1 MKRVSVDIGGTFT
14 DCFLVWNERKFGG
27 KALTTH
33 HNLAVGFQEALGNAF
48 VQAGVPADMSLAD
61 LDSIRYATTLGTN
74 ALIERGGPRVGLLVT
89 AGFEATVPLSR
100 GRGYGD
106 GMSDS
111 VQRDLPN
118 ATRPQ
123 PLVPMALI
131 AGVRERV
138 DGFGAI
144 VIPLDVDDLRAQ
156 LRLLVDQGAQAF
168 VVALTNSVVNAE
180 HERLVEEI
188 ILDEYPSHMLGAL
201 PVTLSHRVSGRK
213 SEYARTNSAIINAY
227 LHAVM
232 YHGLAAMEQRLRD
245 ASYTRPMMLVHNSGG
260 MAQLNSTSALQTIHS
275 GPVAGISA
283 AEQLAAESGI
293 DKLVC
298 ADMGGTSFDI
308 SLVVGGDVKFY
319 DFNPVID
326 RWLCT
331 TPMIHLLS
339 LGAGGGSI
347 ARVDAIFHTIEVGP
361 ESAGSEP
368 GPACFNQGG
377 TRPTVTDSDLVL
389 GYLDPL
395 NYAAGTIALNLRRAR
410 RAIEDEIV
418 ERLGMSAARPP
429 EGAHTAAEG
438 EGIPVVAARP
448 PEGAHTAAEGEG
460 IPVVAA
466 RPPEGAHTA
475 AEGEGIP
482 VVAARPPE
490 GAHTVA
496 EGAGIPLSVTDAALA
511 IKAKVDA
518 NMAIGIGRELR
529 AKGYEPADFT
539 LLAYGGNGPLHA
551 CGIADAIGMKRIFV
565 PPFSAVFSA
574 LGAGNLDQIHIH
586 EHSKIFWL
594 YDPTYK
600 EVMSDFDELNA
611 LIESLETGG
620 REDMLRQGLPAER
633 VQHRLE
639 LDMRYGNQLAQTSVV
654 AGLSRFTSARDVLS
668 VIGRFAQD
676 YQRRFGPGSAQPQAG
691 VVITAVRVVSFADS
705 ERIDFSALRAG
716 SVACAGPAQP
726 AAHRRCHFGAAPE
739 GVETPVFTFESL
751 VPGQRIA
758 GPAVVVSRVTTILIE
773 PQWHFVLCQEGAAW
787 MTRAH

>member
-1 MKRVSVDIGGTFT
+1 MNRVSVDIGGTFT
-14 DCFLVWNERKFGG
+14 DCFLVWNDRKYGG

-33 HNLAVGFQEALGNAF
+33 HNLAVGFQKALGNAF
-48 VQAGVPADMSLAD
+48 AEAGVGADTSLAA

-74 ALIERGGPRVGLLVT
+74 ALIERDGPRVGLLVT

-106 GMSDS
+106 GMPDI

-118 ATRPQ
+118 ATRPE
-123 PLVPMALI
+123 PLVPVRLI

-138 DGFGAI
+138 DGSGAV
-144 VIPLDVDDLRAQ
+144 VIPLDADHVRAQ
-156 LRLLVDQGAQAF
+156 LRHLVDQGAQAF
-168 VVALTNSVVNAE
+168 VVALINAVVNPE
-180 HERLVEEI
+180 HERLVEEL
-188 ILDEYPSHMLGAL
+188 ILDEYPSHMLGSL

-232 YHGLAAMEQRLRD
+232 YHGLAAMEQQLRD
-245 ASYTRPMMLVHNSGG
+245 ARYARPMMLVHNSGG
-260 MAQLNSTSALQTIHS
+260 MAELNSTSALQTIHS

-283 AEQLAAESGI
+283 AEQLATESGI
-293 DKLVC
+293 DRLVC

-347 ARVDAIFHTIEVGP
+347 ARVGRTFRTIEVGP

-377 TRPTVTDSDLVL
+377 IHPTVTDGDLVL
-389 GYLDPL
+389 GYLDPA
-395 NYAAGTIALNLRRAR
+395 NYAAGTIKLNARRAM
-410 RAIEDEIV
+410 RAIEDEIA
-418 ERLGMSAARPP
+418 EPLGLDV
-429 EGAHTAAEG
+429 TA
-438 EGIPVVAARP
+438 
-448 PEGAHTAAEGEG
+448 
-460 IPVVAA
+460 
-466 RPPEGAHTA
+466 
-475 AEGEGIP
+475 
-482 VVAARPPE
+482 
-490 GAHTVA
+490 
-496 EGAGIPLSVTDAALA
+496 AALA
-511 IKAKVDA
+511 IKAKVDS

-529 AKGYEPADFT
+529 AKGYEPSDFT

-551 CGIADAIGMKRIFV
+551 CGIAEAIGMKRIFV

-586 EHSKIFWL
+586 EHSKVFWL
-594 YDPTYK
+594 YDPTFK
-600 EVMSDFDELNA
+600 EVLRDLEEVNA
-611 LIESLETGG
+611 LIETLEAAG
-620 REDMLRQGLPAER
+620 REDMLRQGLAAER

-654 AGLSRFTSARDVLS
+654 AGVARFEGVRDVLG
-668 VIGRFAQD
+668 VIGRFAED

-691 VVITAVRVVSFADS
+691 VVVTAVRVVSYADS
-705 ERIDFSALRAG
+705 DRIDFSALHRKPPAG
-716 SVACAGPAQP
+716 VPAPQP
-726 AAHRRCHFGAAPE
+726 AGQRTCHFGAVPE
-739 GVETPVFTFESL
+739 GVQTPVYTFESL
-751 VPGQRIA
+751 TPGQRIE
-758 GPAVVVSRVTTILIE
+758 GPAVVVSRVTTILVE
-773 PQWHFVLCQEGAAW
+773 PRWTFVLGHEGAAW
-787 MTRAH
+787 LTRSTESPRSLRT

>member
-377 TRPTVTDSDLVL
+377 TMPTVTDSDLVL

-395 NYAAGTIALNLRRAR
+395 NYAAGTITLNLRRAQ

-429 EGAHTAAEG
+429 EGAHTA
-438 EGIPVVAARP
+438 
-448 PEGAHTAAEGEG
+448 
-460 IPVVAA
+460 
-466 RPPEGAHTA
+466 
-475 AEGEGIP
+475 
-482 VVAARPPE
+482 
-490 GAHTVA
+490 A

-654 AGLSRFTSARDVLS
+654 AGLARFTSARDVLS

-726 AAHRRCHFGAAPE
+726 AAHRRCHFGAAPG

>member
-377 TRPTVTDSDLVL
+377 TMPTVTDSDLVL

-429 EGAHTAAEG
+429 EGAHTAVEG
-438 EGIPVVAARP
+438 AGIPVVAARP
-448 PEGAHTAAEGEG
+448 P
-460 IPVVAA
+460 
-466 RPPEGAHTA
+466 
-475 AEGEGIP
+475 
-482 VVAARPPE
+482 
-490 GAHTVA
+490 

-726 AAHRRCHFGAAPE
+726 AAHRRCHFGAAPG

>member
-14 DCFLVWNERKFGG
+14 DCFLVWNDRKFGG

-245 ASYTRPMMLVHNSGG
+245 ASYARPMMLVHNSGG

-368 GPACFNQGG
+368 GPACFNQDG
-377 TRPTVTDSDLVL
+377 TMPTVTDSDLVL

-395 NYAAGTIALNLRRAR
+395 NYAAGTIALNLRRAQ

-438 EGIPVVAARP
+438 GGIPVVAARP
-448 PEGAHTAAEGEG
+448 PEGEG
-460 IPVVAA
+460 IPV
-466 RPPEGAHTA
+466 
-475 AEGEGIP
+475 
-482 VVAARPPE
+482 
-490 GAHTVA
+490 
-496 EGAGIPLSVTDAALA
+496 SVTDAALA

-620 REDMLRQGLPAER
+620 REDMLRQGLSGER

-716 SVACAGPAQP
+716 AVACAWPAQP

>member
-377 TRPTVTDSDLVL
+377 TMPTVTDSDLVL

-395 NYAAGTIALNLRRAR
+395 NYAAGTITLNLRRAQ

-429 EGAHTAAEG
+429 
-438 EGIPVVAARP
+438 
-448 PEGAHTAAEGEG
+448 
-460 IPVVAA
+460 
-466 RPPEGAHTA
+466 
-475 AEGEGIP
+475 
-482 VVAARPPE
+482 
-490 GAHTVA
+490 